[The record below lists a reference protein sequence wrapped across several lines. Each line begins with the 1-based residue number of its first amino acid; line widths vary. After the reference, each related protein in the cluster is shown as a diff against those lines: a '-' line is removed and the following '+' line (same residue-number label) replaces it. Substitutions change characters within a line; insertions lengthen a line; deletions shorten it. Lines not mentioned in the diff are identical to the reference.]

1 VDDKK
6 AVEEALEKIDL
17 LDAHLDL
24 DLKTNIT
31 HLEEDMGEITHWDTL
46 AHRPWINWNLQ
57 TQTTNP
63 ASNAAVALQ
72 MLLPGTINLNLQ
84 FDESDSKSQPNQ
96 DFNPEALKNMTTLRA
111 LAIPIYMNG
120 NYKRCDC
127 DEENIKEINYALRQP
142 MAETIQLE
150 RYYNR
155 RNRYVLVANFGEE
168 HVNLEPV
175 GQIYSGGELVL
186 DTSNTLNFID
196 QEENLSNQVVKF
208 SSIDLQPN
216 EAIVIKLPK

>member
-1 VDDKK
+1 M
-6 AVEEALEKIDL
+6 
-17 LDAHLDL
+17 LD
-24 DLKTNIT
+24 
-31 HLEEDMGEITHWDTL
+31 WDPL
-46 AHRPWINWNLQ
+46 YFVIINFV
-57 TQTTNP
+57 
-63 ASNAAVALQ
+63 S
-72 MLLPGTINLNLQ
+72 
-84 FDESDSKSQPNQ
+84 F
-96 DFNPEALKNMTTLRA
+96 MT
-111 LAIPIYMNG
+111 
-120 NYKRCDC
+120 
-127 DEENIKEINYALRQP
+127 
-142 MAETIQLE
+142 
-150 RYYNR
+150 R

>member
-1 VDDKK
+1 M
-6 AVEEALEKIDL
+6 
-17 LDAHLDL
+17 LD
-24 DLKTNIT
+24 
-31 HLEEDMGEITHWDTL
+31 WDPL
-46 AHRPWINWNLQ
+46 YFVI
-57 TQTTNP
+57 
-63 ASNAAVALQ
+63 
-72 MLLPGTINLNLQ
+72 LNCVS
-84 FDESDSKSQPNQ
+84 F
-96 DFNPEALKNMTTLRA
+96 MT
-111 LAIPIYMNG
+111 
-120 NYKRCDC
+120 
-127 DEENIKEINYALRQP
+127 
-142 MAETIQLE
+142 
-150 RYYNR
+150 R

>member
-1 VDDKK
+1 M
-6 AVEEALEKIDL
+6 
-17 LDAHLDL
+17 LD
-24 DLKTNIT
+24 
-31 HLEEDMGEITHWDTL
+31 WDPL
-46 AHRPWINWNLQ
+46 YFVI
-57 TQTTNP
+57 
-63 ASNAAVALQ
+63 
-72 MLLPGTINLNLQ
+72 LN
-84 FDESDSKSQPNQ
+84 FVS
-96 DFNPEALKNMTTLRA
+96 FMT
-111 LAIPIYMNG
+111 
-120 NYKRCDC
+120 
-127 DEENIKEINYALRQP
+127 
-142 MAETIQLE
+142 
-150 RYYNR
+150 R

>member
-1 VDDKK
+1 M
-6 AVEEALEKIDL
+6 
-17 LDAHLDL
+17 LD
-24 DLKTNIT
+24 
-31 HLEEDMGEITHWDTL
+31 WDPL
-46 AHRPWINWNLQ
+46 YFVI
-57 TQTTNP
+57 
-63 ASNAAVALQ
+63 
-72 MLLPGTINLNLQ
+72 LN
-84 FDESDSKSQPNQ
+84 FV
-96 DFNPEALKNMTTLRA
+96 FF
-111 LAIPIYMNG
+111 IP
-120 NYKRCDC
+120 
-127 DEENIKEINYALRQP
+127 
-142 MAETIQLE
+142 
-150 RYYNR
+150 R